1 MLGVSATVE
10 VVDRATICP
19 VDCHPV
25 TIGTTRADLGG
36 GSLASGLGPVTCNVL
51 FAMKNR
57 LLLRSLNRTLASLAH
72 QPSRAAIVSNRH
84 YSTHPPNARLNLPTD
99 YSTTPL
105 LAHSPQTALNSPE
118 LPPEVKNGTT
128 KRMNLFQA
136 VNDALATALAEDE
149 NVLIFGE
156 DVAFGGVFRCTM
168 KLAEDFG
175 ADRVFNTPLTE
186 QGIMGFGIGLAA
198 EGMRPIAEIQFADYV
213 FPAFD
218 QLVNEAAKYRYR
230 EGKTGRSVGGLTVRM
245 PCGGVGHGALYH
257 SQSPESL
264 FTHVPGL
271 RVIMPR
277 SPLQAKGLLL
287 SAIRSNDP
295 CIFME
300 PKILYRAAVEQ
311 VPTSPYTLPLSKAEV
326 LKEGENVTIISYGQ
340 PLYTCQ
346 AALQQA
352 EKDLGISVELID
364 LRTVYPWDRETVF
377 ASVRKT
383 GRCMVVHESMINAG
397 IGAEVSAAIQG
408 DAETFLRLEAPVTRV
423 AGWSIHMPLMFEKF
437 NIPDVARVYD
447 GIKKCDQ
454 WYAGPSGR
462 HRTDTDS
469 FSRNLTDIKSLTIN
483 EPSLVSELGP
493 AFEKYNE
500 EQFATVKLPASSQ
513 QVVIS
518 SHNSLGDGR
527 YFDVESSSS
536 FSFDHATQK
545 ASDVQSYALEGAH
558 VDLVKSTLKSLST
571 YVQEHYPS
579 ASYGV
584 YPTENDTKLA
594 IIVVANKYSPN
605 NFWNGRW
612 RSLYIFDPSSGSLEG
627 SIKVDVHYYEDG
639 NVRLLTNKPITA
651 SISSD
656 TGAGICK
663 EIAAGERKYQEE
675 LNRGFTSLSE
685 GAFKSLRRQL
695 PVTRQKIEWDR
706 VASYRVGQD
715 IGGGSS
721 RR

>member
-1 MLGVSATVE
+1 
-10 VVDRATICP
+10 
-19 VDCHPV
+19 
-25 TIGTTRADLGG
+25 
-36 GSLASGLGPVTCNVL
+36 
-51 FAMKNR
+51 MKNR
-57 LLLRSLNRTLASLAH
+57 ISLRRLERTLAPLH
-72 QPSRAAIVSNRH
+72 TQTPRVAIAYNRC
-84 YSTHPPNARLNLPTD
+84 YSTHPPNARLNIPTD

-105 LAHSPQTALNSPE
+105 LAHSPQTALSSSE
-118 LPPEVKNGTT
+118 LSPEVKNGTT

-136 VNDALATALAEDE
+136 INDALATALAEDE

-175 ADRVFNTPLTE
+175 AERVFNTPLTE

-198 EGMRPIAEIQFADYV
+198 EGMRPVAEIQFADYV
-213 FPAFD
+213 YPAFD

-230 EGKTGRSVGGLTVRM
+230 EGKTGRSAGGLTVRM

-264 FTHVPGL
+264 FTHIPGL

-295 CIFME
+295 CVFME

-311 VPTSPYTLPLSKAEV
+311 VPTSPYTLPLSKAEI

-346 AALQQA
+346 AALQKA
-352 EKDLGISVELID
+352 EQDLGISVELID

-397 IGAEVSAAIQG
+397 IGAEVSAAIQA

-437 NIPDVARVYD
+437 IIPDVARIYD
-447 GIKKCDQ
+447 GIKNPNLKM
-454 WYAGPSGR
+454 ASSLA
-462 HRTDTDS
+462 TIES
-469 FSRNLTDIKSLTIN
+469 FVEGAPPGELADVINDIKTLTIN
-483 EPSLVSELGP
+483 EPALISELGP

-500 EQFATVKLPASSQ
+500 EQFVTVKLPGSSQ

-536 FSFDHATQK
+536 FAFDHATQK
-545 ASDVQSYALEGAH
+545 ASEVQSYALEGAQAN
-558 VDLVKSTLKSLST
+558 LVKSTLKSLST
-571 YVQEHYPS
+571 YVREHYPN

-584 YPTENDTKLA
+584 YPTENDTKVA
-594 IIVVANKYSPN
+594 IIIVANKYSPN

-612 RSLYIFDPSSGSLEG
+612 RSLYIYDPHSGSLEG

-639 NVRLLTNKPITA
+639 NVRLLTNKPLSSSVA
-651 SISSD
+651 SD
-656 TGAGICK
+656 TGAGISK
-663 EIAAGERKYQEE
+663 EIAAGEKKYQEE

-685 GAFKSLRRQL
+685 GTFKSLRRQL
-695 PVTRQKIEWDR
+695 PVTRQKIEWDK

-721 RR
+721 KR